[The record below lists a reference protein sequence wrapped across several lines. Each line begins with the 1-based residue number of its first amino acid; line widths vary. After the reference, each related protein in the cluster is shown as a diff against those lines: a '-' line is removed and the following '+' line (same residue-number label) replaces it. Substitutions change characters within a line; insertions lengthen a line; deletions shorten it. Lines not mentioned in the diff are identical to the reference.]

1 MLCGANGS
9 NVYFV
14 VQWCLMCTF
23 GVMWSNVCCVVLSA
37 IMFLLLCYGVY
48 CVLCGAMW
56 SNVCCV
62 VLMGLM
68 CTLLCN
74 GV

>member
-1 MLCGANGS
+1 
-9 NVYFV
+9 
-14 VQWCLMCTF
+14 MCTF
-23 GVMWSNVCCVVLSA
+23 GVMGSNVGCVVLWG
-37 IMFLLLCYGVY
+37 IMCILGCYGVY

-62 VLMGLM
+62 VLMVLM
-68 CTLLCN
+68 CTLSCN